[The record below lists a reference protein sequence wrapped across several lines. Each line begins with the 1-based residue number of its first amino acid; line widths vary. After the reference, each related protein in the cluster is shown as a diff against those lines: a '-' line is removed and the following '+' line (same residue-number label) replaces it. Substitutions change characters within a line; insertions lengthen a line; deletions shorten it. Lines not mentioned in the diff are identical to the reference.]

1 MRASTAKHP
10 TSCRRRGT
18 ASIAILTALFVL
30 AGGVQALAPAPA
42 AAEDDSGPGPKCAS
56 MGIPEM
62 PQLGW
67 NGEELCEVTN
77 GFGGDGGQGST
88 GGDDSAGG
96 NPPTVT
102 NTEPVVEI
110 HDPVV
115 PDDTRPRC
123 PAFGCLRP
131 RPPRGSG
138 DRDLFGQVPPQ
149 ERGGGSRGRDLEP
162 ALESQPEVCNKLK
175 TQLPA
180 TRAQLSALRQE
191 LRGQRDVLRL
201 LRRWGDMA
209 PADSIW
215 GATGLSPRGATP
227 FVEGD
232 LAKARQDEAR
242 VAGIL
247 AGLAR
252 QAKKYKCPLDVM

>member
-42 AAEDDSGPGPKCAS
+42 AAVDDSGPGPKCAS

-77 GFGGDGGQGST
+77 GSGGDGGQGST
-88 GGDDSAGG
+88 GGD
-96 NPPTVT
+96 PPTVT

-131 RPPRGSG
+131 RPPRGGG

-162 ALESQPEVCNKLK
+162 ARESRPEMCSKLK
-175 TQLPA
+175 TTLPDA
-180 TRAQLSALRQE
+180 RKKLGALRQE
-191 LRGQRDVLRL
+191 LRSQQDALRL
-201 LRRWGDMA
+201 MRRWAEMA
-209 PADSIW
+209 PGNSLW
-215 GATGLSPRGATP
+215 GPTDFNPRGAEP
-227 FVEGD
+227 LVSAG

-242 VAGIL
+242 MAEVL

-252 QAKKYKCPLDVM
+252 QAKKYECPLDVM